1 MLPDWIEK
9 PNWMKNSSPPNG
21 LQMSTLLLFSTI
33 VLPLMLVGADMVTD
47 VGVLG
52 QMWPYTLWAKTLAR
66 RGSGNQ
72 AELNSTGAANSSSV
86 DTDMDE
92 IPLFFLIIVSFLIF
106 IASTVGLLFS
116 NPLATLLRNACTTVM
131 MNSRELERKDVPVPL
146 GNS

>member
-1 MLPDWIEK
+1 MLPDWIKK

-66 RGSGNQ
+66 RDSGNQ
-72 AELNSTGAANSSSV
+72 AELNSTAAANSSSS
-86 DTDMDE
+86 DE
-92 IPLFFLIIVSFLIF
+92 AAVNEERNW
-106 IASTVGLLFS
+106 AGVTNSTAEEQAEAQKPRTFRTAAFYAQKLSVRC
-116 NPLATLLRNACTTVM
+116 A
-131 MNSRELERKDVPVPL
+131 
-146 GNS
+146 